1 MKIARIS
8 FRILFIMIILFMVTR
23 IFEKADEKDY
33 SPGVGPAF
41 SKGNAPDTIRRE
53 VIGQLQKF
61 QEGYSARDVSKI
73 DSFMKTLYSESN
85 ILILGTMKGEIFE
98 GFKEATN
105 LISSDWESWGDCRF
119 AVENAS
125 ISSNGQTAWITT
137 TGYVKFDLSKFLVL
151 PLRLTAIMVKEDGIW
166 KFQQQQFQFDMDY
179 SFGMFAILLLFL
191 WLAGNMIALFVMI
204 VKNLKSRKLSG

>member
-1 MKIARIS
+1 MKMARII

-33 SPGVGPAF
+33 SSGVKPAF
-41 SKGNAPDTIRRE
+41 SKGNASDTIRRE

-61 QEGYSARDVSKI
+61 QEGYAARDVSKI

-85 ILILGTMKGEIFE
+85 ILVLGTMKGEIFE
-98 GFKEATN
+98 GFDEATN
-105 LISSDWESWGDCRF
+105 LVRSDWKSWGDCRF

-125 ISSNGQTAWITT
+125 VSSNGQTAWIAT
-137 TGYVKFDLSKFLVL
+137 TGYVKFDLSKLLVL
-151 PLRLTAIMVKEDGIW
+151 PLRFTAIMVKEDGTW

-179 SFGMFAILLLFL
+179 SFGMLAVFLLFL
-191 WLAGNMIALFVMI
+191 WLAGNVIALFVMLF
-204 VKNLKSRKLSG
+204 KNLKNHKLST